1 MNNEVR
7 VLGKLISHENLH
19 KYSGGNYSN
28 PIFRNKNS
36 DNVVIIEEVSD
47 LPEEFGDRK
56 YGYCNAEYIK
66 KEYGVM
72 GIEKI
77 EDELKSK
84 YISFTPKK
92 FNENNDK
99 NTYLV
104 YNPRIEGNFKDLI
117 VKTDL
122 FVLATHYE
130 GLPLVLCEAMASKT
144 PIIATDVPG
153 VNEIVLN
160 EKTGL
165 LVKEN
170 EVSDLANNIL
180 RMKNDENIREFFSEK
195 AYRFINEEFNL
206 ELMYKK
212 YEKRIEFMI

>member
-1 MNNEVR
+1 MILIRFAPNTTTNN
-7 VLGKLISHENLH
+7 
-19 KYSGGNYSN
+19 
-28 PIFRNKNS
+28 
-36 DNVVIIEEVSD
+36 
-47 LPEEFGDRK
+47 
-56 YGYCNAEYIK
+56 IK
-66 KEYGVM
+66 
-72 GIEKI
+72 I
-77 EDELKSK
+77 
-84 YISFTPKK
+84 
-92 FNENNDK
+92 
-99 NTYLV
+99 
-104 YNPRIEGNFKDLI
+104 IEGNFKDLI

-206 ELMYKK
+206 ELMYKN
-212 YEKRIEFMI
+212 YERRIKEFL

>member
-1 MNNEVR
+1 
-7 VLGKLISHENLH
+7 
-19 KYSGGNYSN
+19 
-28 PIFRNKNS
+28 
-36 DNVVIIEEVSD
+36 
-47 LPEEFGDRK
+47 
-56 YGYCNAEYIK
+56 
-66 KEYGVM
+66 
-72 GIEKI
+72 
-77 EDELKSK
+77 
-84 YISFTPKK
+84 
-92 FNENNDK
+92 
-99 NTYLV
+99 
-104 YNPRIEGNFKDLI
+104 
-117 VKTDL
+117 
-122 FVLATHYE
+122 
-130 GLPLVLCEAMASKT
+130 MASKT

-206 ELMYKK
+206 ELMYKN

>member
-1 MNNEVR
+1 M
-7 VLGKLISHENLH
+7 
-19 KYSGGNYSN
+19 
-28 PIFRNKNS
+28 
-36 DNVVIIEEVSD
+36 
-47 LPEEFGDRK
+47 
-56 YGYCNAEYIK
+56 
-66 KEYGVM
+66 
-72 GIEKI
+72 
-77 EDELKSK
+77 
-84 YISFTPKK
+84 
-92 FNENNDK
+92 
-99 NTYLV
+99 
-104 YNPRIEGNFKDLI
+104 
-117 VKTDL
+117 
-122 FVLATHYE
+122 LATHYE
-130 GLPLVLCEAMASKT
+130 GLSLVLCEAMASKT

-206 ELMYKK
+206 ELMYKN